1 MGRVYKLLTP
11 DDYVNEV
18 YLGSPYT
25 HPDKEVRRERW
36 EQACRAAAWLRS
48 RCGFSRVFSPV
59 AHCHPITELGGGGV
73 EFDSWSEF
81 DLAQLIAS
89 RVFARLLIDGWMESE
104 GLEIETLKAMENRL
118 IIFDM
123 LPVDDD
129 YAIGLWLGSA
139 GENYQSQL
147 RRVKNQDNIY
157 GSIFWDRE
165 ILKAEEL
172 KRRFRSWESRTW
184 N

>member
-59 AHCHPITELGGGGV
+59 AHGHPITELGGGGV

-89 RVFARLLIDGWMESE
+89 RAFGRLRIDGWRESE
-104 GLEIETLKAMENRL
+104 GLGIETLKAVHHGL

-123 LPVDDD
+123 RPVGDD
-129 YAIGLWLGSA
+129 YAIEIWTQLGRLSLKSGVRGLIFLKP
-139 GENYQSQL
+139 EDL
-147 RRVKNQDNIY
+147 RARVHNLD
-157 GSIFWDRE
+157 S
-165 ILKAEEL
+165 
-172 KRRFRSWESRTW
+172 TVW